1 MTALN
6 ILLGIMAGILFL
18 GVVGE
23 TDRQKHAN
31 ITIAF
36 VAVVIAIATMNII
49 NILA

>member
-18 GVVGE
+18 GVIGE
-23 TDRQKHAN
+23 TDPHKHAN

-36 VAVVIAIATMNII
+36 VADLIAIAALNII